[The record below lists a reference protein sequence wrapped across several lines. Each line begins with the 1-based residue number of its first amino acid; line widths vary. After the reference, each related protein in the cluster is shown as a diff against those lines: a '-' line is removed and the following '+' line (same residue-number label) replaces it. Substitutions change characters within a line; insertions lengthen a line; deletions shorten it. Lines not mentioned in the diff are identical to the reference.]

1 MQYIHRT
8 CACGEI
14 VGIGKKDHDIF
25 KGIFYAHADRFEPPV
40 PVTSWEGVYDATVQG
55 VACPQRYYYEK
66 ATTPT
71 AIFYRNETVEKH
83 VIRYEEDCLCLN
95 IWAPKDAQNAP
106 VLVYIH
112 GGSYETG
119 NCSTPGFS
127 GIPYCQRGIV
137 MVTINYRLNA
147 FGGAIGDG
155 HEGNYGVQDQLCALQ
170 WIQRNIE
177 GFGGDP
183 EKVTIMGESAGA
195 MSVQNQVFNPQA
207 KGLFRGAIMLS
218 GGGVLPRAFSI
229 KPKEIVAD
237 MWADM
242 KKHFGVETIDQL
254 KEIPAKDLYFAFNK
268 VAASDARYKFPATP
282 VADGKFIPDMPQVL
296 AETGN
301 VNNVPTI
308 MSVLSEDM
316 WPHTLFEAIQAWGL
330 DMERNGK
337 APTYGMYF
345 DRQIPGSDHGAY
357 HGCDVKYSFETLD
370 QSWRPYDEIDFR
382 ISRNMIDYFAAFVK
396 TGVPQVEGLP
406 VWEPLGKEQ
415 PKFMHFGDAEC
426 AMEEVP
432 AERLAATEA
441 KCKPFP
447 GM

>member
-1 MQYIHRT
+1 MEYISKT
-8 CACGEI
+8 CPCGDI
-14 VGIGKKDHDIF
+14 VGIGKKDHNIF
-25 KGIFYAHADRFEPPV
+25 KGIYYAHAERFEPPV
-40 PVTSWEGVYDATVQG
+40 PVTAWEGTYDATVQG

-71 AIFYRNETVEKH
+71 AVFYRNETVEKH
-83 VIRYEEDCLCLN
+83 VIRYDEDCLCLN
-95 IWAPKDAQNAP
+95 IWTPKEAENAP

-147 FGGAIGDG
+147 FSGAIGDG
-155 HEGNYGVQDQLCALQ
+155 HQGNYGLQDQICALQ
-170 WIQRNIE
+170 WIRRNIA

-195 MSVQNQVFNPQA
+195 MSVQNLVFCPMA
-207 KGLFRGAIMLS
+207 KDLFRGAVMLS

-229 KPKEIVAD
+229 KPQEIVSD
-237 MWADM
+237 MWTDI
-242 KKHFGVETIDQL
+242 KKHFGVSTIDQL
-254 KEIPAKDLYFAFNK
+254 KDIPAKDLYFAFNK
-268 VAASDARYKFPATP
+268 TSAGNSRYSFPATP
-282 VADGKFIPDMPQVL
+282 VVDGKFIPDTPKVL

-301 VNNVPTI
+301 INNVPMI
-308 MSVLSEDM
+308 LSVLSEDM
-316 WPHTLFEAIQAWGL
+316 WPHTLYEAIVNWGL
-330 DMERNGK
+330 DMEKNNIGPVY
-337 APTYGMYF
+337 AMYF

-357 HGCDVKYSFETLD
+357 HGCDVKYCFNSLD

-382 ISRNMIDYFAAFVK
+382 ISRNMIDYFAAFIK
-396 TGVPQVEGLP
+396 TGVPQADGLAT
-406 VWEPLGKEQ
+406 WEAFGKEQ
-415 PKFMHFGDAEC
+415 TKFMHFGDEEC
-426 AMEEVP
+426 AMMEVP
-432 AERLAATEA
+432 SDRLAATEA

-447 GM
+447 CM